1 MANAVDKLPPK
12 APGRPPV
19 SNVPPKP
26 AKAQPPKPVA
36 PKAAPK
42 QPLKPEAPKTSPTQ
56 PPKPETPK
64 TSPTQ
69 PPKKEAP
76 KAAPKQPSKK
86 ETPKAALKQPP
97 KQTDGPKQAP
107 VKPAAQTENVENQA
121 KPGENLAAEKPAKPQ
136 KPSDEAAGKEL
147 PEKPEKADKDAA
159 VDDKN
164 LKVVEKALSVEE
176 LNQRK
181 QRRIRN
187 ATYAMAAVV
196 LLLIIALIIIIFW
209 PTEQKV
215 EARYDLN
222 FDSIPAVTKIEHS
235 IYSEDVTGN
244 IVTFKKSITI
254 ENPLNSSY
262 PGYTSFIMSVKF
274 TDALGNDVSDKAYI
288 RLDENNAEDIYNLSN
303 IRAATIGEL
312 EGIPNHQIYV
322 NLGQEKYIYFTNVL
336 AKGDE
341 PYSLLLGFLSKDQE
355 LLKSEIKM
363 TVTIYGF
370 NADNLTLSTTAEG
383 THIRAANGE
392 LIPAQQEW
400 VDAVKNS
407 LLERS

>member
-42 QPLKPEAPKTSPTQ
+42 QP
-56 PPKPETPK
+56 PKPETPK

-86 ETPKAALKQPP
+86 ETTKAALKQPP

-147 PEKPEKADKDAA
+147 PEKLEKADKDAA

-274 TDALGNDVSDKAYI
+274 TDAHGNDVSDKAYI

>member
-42 QPLKPEAPKTSPTQ
+42 QP
-56 PPKPETPK
+56 PKPETPK

-86 ETPKAALKQPP
+86 ETTKAALKQPP

>member
-12 APGRPPV
+12 APGKPPV
-19 SNVPPKP
+19 PNVPPKP

-36 PKAAPK
+36 PKAASNQPPK
-42 QPLKPEAPKTSPTQ
+42 LEAPKASPN
-56 PPKPETPK
+56 
-64 TSPTQ
+64 Q

-76 KAAPKQPSKK
+76 KAAPKQP
-86 ETPKAALKQPP
+86 PKQPP
-97 KQTDGPKQAP
+97 KQTDDPKQAP
-107 VKPAAQTENVENQA
+107 VKPAAQTEKVENQA
-121 KPGENLAAEKPAKPQ
+121 KSGENLAAEKPAKPQ

-209 PTEQKV
+209 PAEQKV

-274 TDALGNDVSDKAYI
+274 TDAHGNDVSDKAYI